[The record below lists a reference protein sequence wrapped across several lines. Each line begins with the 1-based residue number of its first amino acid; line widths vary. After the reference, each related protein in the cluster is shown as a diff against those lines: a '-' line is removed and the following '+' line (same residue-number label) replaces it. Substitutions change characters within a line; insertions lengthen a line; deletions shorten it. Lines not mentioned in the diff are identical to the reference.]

1 MTSYSSLVTEYF
13 DSSYWLIDDESV
25 YEVVKSKF
33 KCIEKLLSK
42 VEEAFLLKI
51 NYYQISVKNV
61 S

>member
-1 MTSYSSLVTEYF
+1 
-13 DSSYWLIDDESV
+13 
-25 YEVVKSKF
+25 VKSKF